1 MWRRRNER
9 GSLGWFEFRTRAGVY
24 VLLAAVPVLAVVLA
38 AGQRQVRGPGL
49 AVFLLLSVAQAGV
62 CIALLHAG
70 LGRYLAAGPPP
81 GRWLVAS
88 AAALTAAG
96 VLAGAAAF
104 PAFTQPPGTAFP
116 VSMLVAMLFS
126 GALILAL
133 TPLLSLRALTALVLV
148 SAAAAS
154 GLTASIGRAGAGPH
168 GDLLVAAALVY
179 TFIVGVGVLTCRSS
193 ASTLRIMSELDR
205 SRTAHARLSVA
216 EERLRF
222 ARDLHDV
229 LGRNLSLIAVQS
241 ELAAELAR
249 RGDQD
254 AAGQMLQVRQV
265 AHESLREMRAVVSGY
280 RTADLGT
287 ELAGAQEVLRSAGM
301 SCRVTGDAAGLPAD
315 VQAALGWVVREGTT
329 NIIRHSDATACT
341 IELAHPGFP
350 GRPARGDAPHG
361 QRPRAHA
368 GRRIWRQRAGR
379 ARRAA
384 GRPGRQHHHRASP
397 QRPLPAGGQPARLRR
412 RSGAARP
419 GPARHRCQRRDAR
432 AVIRVLLAD
441 DENLIRTAL
450 ASLLAIQ
457 DDLEVVAQAASG
469 DEALA
474 MARRHRPDVAVLDLQ
489 MPGLDGIAVAG
500 QLVTELPACGS
511 LILTSYGRPGHL
523 KRALAA
529 GVRGFLPKTVSAQV
543 LADVVRT
550 VHRGGRYVDP
560 ELAAD
565 AISAGDSPLTPREA
579 DVLELAAGGA
589 PVDEIARRAAL
600 TPGTVRNYLSSA
612 AAKLGAANRHEAVQL
627 ARSRGWI

>member
-24 VLLAAVPVLAVVLA
+24 VLLAAVPVLAAVLA
-38 AGQRQVRGPGL
+38 AGQPRVRGPGL

-104 PAFTQPPGTAFP
+104 PAFTRPPGTAFP

-133 TPLLSLRALTALVLV
+133 TPLLSLRALTGLVVV

-154 GLTASIGRAGAGPH
+154 GLTASVGRAGAGPH
-168 GDLLVAAALVY
+168 GDFLVAAALVY
-179 TFIVGVGVLTCRSS
+179 AFIVGIGVLTCRSS

-301 SCRVTGDAAGLPAD
+301 SCRVTGDAAGLPPD

-341 IELAHPGFP
+341 IELGILDSPG
-350 GRPARGDAPHG
+350 A
-361 QRPRAHA
+361 PRAVTLRMDNDRVHTPDA
-368 GRRIWRQRAGR
+368 GSGGSGLAGLGER
-379 ARRAA
+379 LA
-384 GRPGRQHHHRASP
+384 GLGGSITTGHPRNGHFRLQAS
-397 QRPLPAGGQPARLRR
+397 LPAGGAAPAP
-412 RSGAARP
+412 P
-419 GPARHRCQRRDAR
+419 GPA
-432 AVIRVLLAD
+432 
-441 DENLIRTAL
+441 
-450 ASLLAIQ
+450 
-457 DDLEVVAQAASG
+457 QAG
-469 DEALA
+469 T
-474 MARRHRPDVAVLDLQ
+474 
-489 MPGLDGIAVAG
+489 G
-500 QLVTELPACGS
+500 
-511 LILTSYGRPGHL
+511 
-523 KRALAA
+523 
-529 GVRGFLPKTVSAQV
+529 VSA
-543 LADVVRT
+543 
-550 VHRGGRYVDP
+550 
-560 ELAAD
+560 E
-565 AISAGDSPLTPREA
+565 TP
-579 DVLELAAGGA
+579 A
-589 PVDEIARRAAL
+589 P
-600 TPGTVRNYLSSA
+600 
-612 AAKLGAANRHEAVQL
+612 
-627 ARSRGWI
+627 

>member
-1 MWRRRNER
+1 MWRRWNER
-9 GSLGWFEFRTRAGVY
+9 GSLGWFEWRTRGSVY
-24 VLLAAVPVLAVVLA
+24 VLLAAVPVLAGVLG
-38 AGQRQVRGPGL
+38 GQHQVRVPGL

-70 LGRYLAAGPPP
+70 LGRYLAAGPQPN
-81 GRWLVAS
+81 RWLVAS

-116 VSMLVAMLFS
+116 VSMQVAMLFS
-126 GALILAL
+126 GALIVAL

-154 GLTASIGRAGAGPH
+154 GLTASAGRSGAGAY
-168 GDLLVAAALVY
+168 GDLLIAASLFY

-249 RGDQD
+249 RGGQD

-287 ELAGAQEVLRSAGM
+287 ELAGAQDVLRSAGM
-301 SCRVTGDAAGLPAD
+301 SCRVIGDAAGLPPD

-341 IELAHPGFP
+341 IELHILDSPG
-350 GRPARGDAPHG
+350 AP
-361 QRPRAHA
+361 
-368 GRRIWRQRAGR
+368 
-379 ARRAA
+379 
-384 GRPGRQHHHRASP
+384 
-397 QRPLPAGGQPARLRR
+397 
-412 RSGAARP
+412 
-419 GPARHRCQRRDAR
+419 
-432 AVIRVLLAD
+432 
-441 DENLIRTAL
+441 
-450 ASLLAIQ
+450 
-457 DDLEVVAQAASG
+457 
-469 DEALA
+469 
-474 MARRHRPDVAVLDLQ
+474 
-489 MPGLDGIAVAG
+489 
-500 QLVTELPACGS
+500 
-511 LILTSYGRPGHL
+511 
-523 KRALAA
+523 
-529 GVRGFLPKTVSAQV
+529 
-543 LADVVRT
+543 RT
-550 VHRGGRYVDP
+550 V
-560 ELAAD
+560 
-565 AISAGDSPLTPREA
+565 T
-579 DVLELAAGGA
+579 
-589 PVDEIARRAAL
+589 
-600 TPGTVRNYLSSA
+600 LSMDNDRVHT
-612 AAKLGAANRHEAVQL
+612 LD
-627 ARSRGWI
+627 

>member
-38 AGQRQVRGPGL
+38 AGQPRVRGPGL

-104 PAFTQPPGTAFP
+104 PAFTRPPGTAFP

-133 TPLLSLRALTALVLV
+133 TPLLSLRALLALVLV

-154 GLTASIGRAGAGPH
+154 GLTASVGRASAGPH
-168 GDLLVAAALVY
+168 GDFLVAAALVY
-179 TFIVGVGVLTCRSS
+179 AFIVGVGVLTCRSS

-205 SRTAHARLSVA
+205 SRTEHARLSVA

-341 IELAHPGFP
+341 IELHIGDSPG
-350 GRPARGDAPHG
+350 A
-361 QRPRAHA
+361 PRAVTLRMDNDRVHTP
-368 GRRIWRQRAGR
+368 
-379 ARRAA
+379 AA
-384 GRPGRQHHHRASP
+384 GSAGSGLAGLGERLAGLGGSITTGHPRNGHFRLEAS
-397 QRPLPAGGQPARLRR
+397 
-412 RSGAARP
+412 
-419 GPARHRCQRRDAR
+419 
-432 AVIRVLLAD
+432 
-441 DENLIRTAL
+441 
-450 ASLLAIQ
+450 
-457 DDLEVVAQAASG
+457 
-469 DEALA
+469 
-474 MARRHRPDVAVLDLQ
+474 
-489 MPGLDGIAVAG
+489 
-500 QLVTELPACGS
+500 LPACGAAPAP
-511 LILTSYGRPGHL
+511 PGP
-523 KRALAA
+523 AQA
-529 GVRGFLPKTVSAQV
+529 GTGVSA
-543 LADVVRT
+543 
-550 VHRGGRYVDP
+550 
-560 ELAAD
+560 
-565 AISAGDSPLTPREA
+565 EA
-579 DVLELAAGGA
+579 PA
-589 PVDEIARRAAL
+589 P
-600 TPGTVRNYLSSA
+600 
-612 AAKLGAANRHEAVQL
+612 
-627 ARSRGWI
+627 

>member
-1 MWRRRNER
+1 MWRRWNER
-9 GSLGWFEFRTRAGVY
+9 GNLGRFEWWTRAGVY

-38 AGQRQVRGPGL
+38 VAQHQVRVPGL

-81 GRWLVAS
+81 DRWLVAS

-104 PAFTQPPGTAFP
+104 PAFTLPPRGAAYP
-116 VSMLVAMLFS
+116 VSLLVAMLFG

-148 SAAAAS
+148 TAAAAS
-154 GLTASIGRAGAGPH
+154 GLTESAGRSGAGAY
-168 GDLLVAAALVY
+168 GDLLIAASLFYA
-179 TFIVGVGVLTCRSS
+179 FIVGIGVLTCRSS

-205 SRTAHARLSVA
+205 SRTAHARLAVA

-241 ELAAELAR
+241 ELAAQLAR

-301 SCRVTGDAAGLPAD
+301 SCRVIGDPAGLPPD

-341 IELAHPGFP
+341 IELHIQDSPG
-350 GRPARGDAPHG
+350 A
-361 QRPRAHA
+361 PRAMTLTMDNDRVHTLDA
-368 GRRIWRQRAGR
+368 G
-379 ARRAA
+379 
-384 GRPGRQHHHRASP
+384 S
-397 QRPLPAGGQPARLRR
+397 GG
-412 RSGAARP
+412 SG
-419 GPARHRCQRRDAR
+419 
-432 AVIRVLLAD
+432 LL
-441 DENLIRTAL
+441 
-450 ASLLAIQ
+450 
-457 DDLEVVAQAASG
+457 
-469 DEALA
+469 
-474 MARRHRPDVAVLDLQ
+474 
-489 MPGLDGIAVAG
+489 GLG
-500 QLVTELPACGS
+500 E
-511 LILTSYGRPGHL
+511 R
-523 KRALAA
+523 LAA
-529 GVRGFLPKTVSAQV
+529 LGGSITTGHPPK
-543 LADVVRT
+543 
-550 VHRGGRYVDP
+550 
-560 ELAAD
+560 
-565 AISAGDSPLTPREA
+565 
-579 DVLELAAGGA
+579 
-589 PVDEIARRAAL
+589 
-600 TPGTVRNYLSSA
+600 
-612 AAKLGAANRHEAVQL
+612 
-627 ARSRGWI
+627 